1 MYVGSAAVKTALDFG
16 LEKIYRPLWVF
27 FWELRP
33 TFAAL
38 SQTAGMV
45 AAGEKRK
52 PPDFSPGYLKQKVSK
67 KHKQ

>member
-1 MYVGSAAVKTALDFG
+1 V
-16 LEKIYRPLWVF
+16 
-27 FWELRP
+27 LRP

-52 PPDFSPGYLKQKVSK
+52 PPAFRPVILKKVSK